1 VIAALFLFAQLAPVP
16 AQAKPVVTTIAAGGG
31 FGLLSSIAG
40 DAKFD
45 AMIGPLLPTYVE
57 FDARFNAACSAGFCT
72 DRASVLTVVS
82 LRSTVSPEPPQIE
95 K

>member
-45 AMIGPLLPTYVE
+45 AMIGPLLPTCVE
-57 FDARFNAACSAGFCT
+57 FDARF
-72 DRASVLTVVS
+72 VS